1 MNREL
6 KFRIW
11 DNQAKAWAENDCSL
25 HCFSNWQINPFT
37 GQLTDFVGAIDGDRE
52 TRYNANPAPNY
63 YFQGSKIVNEPRYV
77 TVQFTGLKDKNGV
90 EIYEGDIVKE
100 NFTEEMAANGDSA
113 TVGRIYFAAGTF
125 MIDGDGPL
133 YDHIFSNSPDILE
146 DFTVIGNVLENPEL
160 LE

>member
-1 MNREL
+1 MREI

-11 DNQAKAWAENDCSL
+11 DNLKKEWVTNK
-25 HCFSNWQINPFT
+25 HIWRMK
-37 GQLTDFVGAIDGDRE
+37 TD
-52 TRYNANPAPNY
+52 ANGIGEIHPHIFYWKQHPHGLDY
-63 YFQGSKIVNEPRYV
+63 QQY
-77 TVQFTGLKDKNGV
+77 TGLKDKNGV

-133 YDHIFSNSPDILE
+133 YDHIFSNSPDIL
-146 DFTVIGNVLENPEL
+146 DNHTVIGNKFENPEL
-160 LE
+160 LKQ